1 MTRSGNKL
9 RIVVP
14 SRGLV
19 HSGSE
24 LRRPDVYGIH
34 GRKACDQARGFTM
47 DSQKRSRLV
56 ALMATLTLIFA
67 VTAPAALAQSGGDG
81 YRTDGPSVLGQTE
94 GGGGNDDNGGN
105 GGNGSDPSNGEGTTA
120 GNDTRSADRS
130 ASSGDSLPFTGLDLG
145 LVAAA
150 GASLMLMGVGMR
162 RLTRAPDSV

>member
-1 MTRSGNKL
+1 M
-9 RIVVP
+9 
-14 SRGLV
+14 
-19 HSGSE
+19 H
-24 LRRPDVYGIH
+24 
-34 GRKACDQARGFTM
+34 
-47 DSQKRSRLV
+47 SQKRSRLV
-56 ALMATLTLIFA
+56 ALMATLTLILA

-130 ASSGDSLPFTGLDLG
+130 GSASSGDSLPFTGLDLG

>member
-1 MTRSGNKL
+1 
-9 RIVVP
+9 
-14 SRGLV
+14 
-19 HSGSE
+19 
-24 LRRPDVYGIH
+24 
-34 GRKACDQARGFTM
+34 
-47 DSQKRSRLV
+47 
-56 ALMATLTLIFA
+56 MATLTLIFA

-81 YRTDGPSVLGQTE
+81 YRTGGPSVLGQTE
-94 GGGGNDDNGGN
+94 GGGNDDNGGN
-105 GGNGSDPSNGEGTTA
+105 GGNGSNPSNGEGTTA